1 MRHLKILPRFLLTL
15 PFVIRLS
22 IALLC
27 VVIFLLMYMMPAAAA
42 RNPSVLTIP
51 MVLVAWMFRKRG
63 VYICLV
69 SMIGVVWIFYSIKM
83 KTVFLPV
90 LTDISFI
97 AGTLALLIIGLVIS
111 SQRDALDLANAAR
124 LQITRAYEQQQEL
137 NRIKDSFLQNVNHE
151 LRTPLTAVSGYIE
164 LLLEHDQHFDIAER
178 ATFLKNA
185 LYCCEELQLLV
196 NNVLDTLQ
204 VEKQR
209 GNLTMEELSVAT
221 VVSEVIEH
229 TDPRRLEEHQIH
241 LDIPKDL
248 MVWAN
253 AQYVRQI
260 LRNLLSNAF
269 KYTPNDTPIFLKADR
284 YEVAGEETHTPPQV
298 CISVQDAGPGIPST
312 DIPLLFGQFVRLQRD
327 LSGRVRG
334 TGLGLYISK
343 QLVEALGGR
352 IWVES
357 AGISG
362 QGSCFYF
369 TLRQAH
375 CVDTPASG
383 ENKPATLLDS
393 QSVGSL
399 SE

>member
-22 IALLC
+22 IAVLC
-27 VVIFLLMYMMPAAAA
+27 VIIFLLMYMMLAAAA
-42 RNPSVLTIP
+42 RNPSVLAIP

-69 SMIGVVWIFYSIKM
+69 SIVGVVWIFYSIKM

-90 LTDISFI
+90 LTDIAFI

-137 NRIKDSFLQNVNHE
+137 NRIKDRFLQNVNHE

-164 LLLEHDQHFDIAER
+164 LMLEHDQHFDAVER

-204 VEKQR
+204 IEKQW
-209 GNLTMEELSVAT
+209 GNLTMEELSVAA

-229 TDPRRLEEHQIH
+229 TDPRRLQEHQIH
-241 LDIPKDL
+241 QDIPKDL
-248 MVWAN
+248 MVWGN

-269 KYTPNDTPIFLKADR
+269 KYAPNDTPIFLKAAR
-284 YEVAGEETHTPPQV
+284 YEVAGEETHTSPQV

-343 QLVEALGGR
+343 QLVEALDGR
-352 IWVES
+352 IRVES
-357 AGISG
+357 AGIPG
-362 QGSCFYF
+362 RGSCFYF
-369 TLRQAH
+369 TLRQAR
-375 CVDTPASG
+375 CVDTSAG
-383 ENKPATLLDS
+383 EENKPTAMLGN

-399 SE
+399 PE

>member
-124 LQITRAYEQQQEL
+124 LQIMRAYEQQEGL
-137 NRIKDSFLQNVNHE
+137 NRIKDRFLQNVNHE

-164 LLLEHDQHFDIAER
+164 LMLEHDQHFDAAER

-204 VEKQR
+204 VEMQR
-209 GNLTMEELSVAT
+209 GNLTLEELSVAA

-229 TDPRRLEEHQIH
+229 TDSRRLQEHRIH
-241 LDIPKDL
+241 LDIAKDL

-253 AQYVRQI
+253 AHS
-260 LRNLLSNAF
+260 LRHFLPNLLSHPF
-269 KYTPNDTPIFLKADR
+269 KSPPNHTPIFLKPAR
-284 YEVAGEETHTPPQV
+284 YEVAGE
-298 CISVQDAGPGIPST
+298 
-312 DIPLLFGQFVRLQRD
+312 
-327 LSGRVRG
+327 
-334 TGLGLYISK
+334 
-343 QLVEALGGR
+343 
-352 IWVES
+352 
-357 AGISG
+357 
-362 QGSCFYF
+362 
-369 TLRQAH
+369 
-375 CVDTPASG
+375 
-383 ENKPATLLDS
+383 
-393 QSVGSL
+393 
-399 SE
+399 